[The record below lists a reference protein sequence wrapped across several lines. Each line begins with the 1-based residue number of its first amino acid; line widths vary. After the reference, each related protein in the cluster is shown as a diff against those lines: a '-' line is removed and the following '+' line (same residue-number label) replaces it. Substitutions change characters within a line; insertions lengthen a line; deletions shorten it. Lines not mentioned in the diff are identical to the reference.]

1 MTMKQKANPQ
11 KTMFFI
17 AIASFLMVLLYLFAP
32 VKNTLEDVPPQTASS
47 VPQPLQPY
55 MYYEDFSEAPVQA
68 SAILSEEDL
77 SSIEQSFAAEEV
89 GKSSEKVKEAEAV
102 ICETCVKS
110 KEYRA
115 ALSHVTPLSSPSRP
129 PPPAYQKPE
138 KIQGSPK
145 IAIIID
151 DMGMD
156 RKRSTI
162 LAQMHDKL
170 TLAFL
175 PYAPNLEGLTSLAR
189 QNGHELM
196 IHMPMQAMD
205 SRLNLGSIAL
215 REGMN
220 EREINKQ
227 LDQAFQSF
235 EGYVGLNNHMGS
247 QLTQN
252 PDAMRVLMQRL
263 KVEGL
268 YFVDSVTI
276 GGSVAASVAQEYGLA
291 TARRDVFLDHTN
303 SIESVRAALQGL
315 EDVARR
321 QGYAI
326 AIGHP
331 RAVTIQALQEWMPVA
346 KERGYEFV
354 YVSTLVQKRKSKPE
368 LNAFGPVQLQS
379 PQTE

>member
-1 MTMKQKANPQ
+1 
-11 KTMFFI
+11 
-17 AIASFLMVLLYLFAP
+17 MVLLYLSAP
-32 VKNTLEDVPPQTASS
+32 VKNTLEEAPLQTASS
-47 VPQPLQPY
+47 EPPPLQPY
-55 MYYEDFSEAPVQA
+55 MYYEDFSEAPKQA
-68 SAILSEEDL
+68 SPVLSEEDL
-77 SSIEQSFAAEEV
+77 SSIEQSFAAQEV
-89 GKSSEKVKEAEAV
+89 VGPSDNVKEAEPV
-102 ICETCVKS
+102 ICEACVKS

-115 ALSHVTPLSSPSRP
+115 ALSHVAPLPSPSRP

-175 PYAPNLEGLTSLAR
+175 PYAPNLEGLTSLAH

-205 SRLNLGSIAL
+205 SRLNLGPIAL

-220 EREINKQ
+220 EREINEQ

-252 PDAMRVLMQRL
+252 PDAMRILMQRL
-263 KVEGL
+263 KEEGL

-276 GGSVAASVAQEYGLA
+276 GGSVAASIAQEYGLP
-291 TARRDVFLDHTN
+291 TARRDIFLDHTN

-354 YVSTLVQKRKSKPE
+354 YVSTLVQKRKPIVK
-368 LNAFGPVQLQS
+368 
-379 PQTE
+379 